1 MRRGLRG
8 AAATAAAAAG
18 LPPVALPRR
27 LRRRLRPLGRR
38 RRGASLRASGVGR
51 AAGTPALAPRL
62 PLRGSRSRR
71 RAGAGSASCPRHL
84 RAPQATVSA
93 TTLAR
98 AAAPRPRTRRL
109 LPWSRA
115 RGRRSRTPT
124 TGVASRR
131 TRSIQRN
138 VWLVLGRTAGVSSA
152 QECQRGDATYSA
164 RRISSSKGHEGG
176 LGAWTGRSHRRS
188 CRSSRSYSRG
198 KRPSRRARC
207 PRPRRPM
214 RGLCPRLRP
223 RPLRPRRRAP
233 RKQVLSRLAEA
244 GARPRGGPRRGDLPV
259 WSPAMAPLLARR

>member
-8 AAATAAAAAG
+8 AAAAAAAAAG

-38 RRGASLRASGVGR
+38 RRGASPRASGVGR
-51 AAGTPALAPRL
+51 AAGIPALAPRL
-62 PLRGSRSRR
+62 PPRGSRSRR
-71 RAGAGSASCPRHL
+71 RAGAGSASSPRHL
-84 RAPQATVSA
+84 RAPRATVST

-98 AAAPRPRTRRL
+98 ARAPRPRTRRL
-109 LPWSRA
+109 LEWSLA
-115 RGRRSRTPT
+115 RGRRSRTPRA
-124 TGVASRR
+124 GVASRR
-131 TRSIQRN
+131 TRSIERD
-138 VWLVLGRTAGVSSA
+138 VWLVFGRTAGVSSA
-152 QECQRGDATYSA
+152 RVRQCRDATCSA
-164 RRISSSKGHEGG
+164 GRMSSSKGNEGG
-176 LGAWTGRSHRRS
+176 MGAWTGRSRRQS
-188 CRSSRSYSRG
+188 CGTSNGSSRR

-233 RKQVLSRLAEA
+233 RKQVLGRLAEA
-244 GARPRGGPRRGDLPV
+244 GARPRGGPRRGDLLV